1 MAKTGVIYGIN
12 GPVVSLAG
20 DPGFQMNE
28 MVYVGK
34 ENLVGEV
41 IGLTSEKTT
50 IQVYEE
56 TSGLKPGEV
65 VTGTGAPVSVT
76 LAPGILDNIFDGI
89 ERPLSKIAERSG
101 YYISRGISV
110 DSLEY
115 FQKMEN
121 TYDSKERR
129 PGASGNYHRRSSGNQ
144 SHCP

>member
-89 ERPLSKIAERSG
+89 ERPLSKIAEQRLLYQPWHQRRFSG
-101 YYISRGISV
+101 
-110 DSLEY
+110 Y

-129 PGASGNYHRRSSGNQ
+129 PGDSGNHYRRGS
-144 SHCP
+144 

>member
-1 MAKTGVIYGIN
+1 MTKTGVIYGIN
-12 GPVVSLAG
+12 GPVVSLEG

-41 IGLTSEKTT
+41 IGLTSQKTT

-76 LAPGILDNIFDGI
+76 LAPGILSNIFDGI
-89 ERPLSKIAERSG
+89 ERPLERIADKG
-101 YYISRGISV
+101 GAFITRGVSV
-110 DSLEY
+110 DSLY
-115 FQKMEN
+115 INK
-121 TYDSKERR
+121 RW
-129 PGASGNYHRRSSGNQ
+129 
-144 SHCP
+144 

>member
-65 VTGTGAPVSVT
+65 VTGTGAPVSYT
-76 LAPGILDNIFDGI
+76 HL
-89 ERPLSKIAERSG
+89 
-101 YYISRGISV
+101 ISR
-110 DSLEY
+110 SL
-115 FQKMEN
+115 KN
-121 TYDSKERR
+121 SRVSPPICVVT
-129 PGASGNYHRRSSGNQ
+129 
-144 SHCP
+144 